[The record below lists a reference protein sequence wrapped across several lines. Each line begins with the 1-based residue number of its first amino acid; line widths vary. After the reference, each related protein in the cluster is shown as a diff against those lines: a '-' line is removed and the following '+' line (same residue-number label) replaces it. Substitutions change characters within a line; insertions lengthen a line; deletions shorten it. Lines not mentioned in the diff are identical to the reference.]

1 MRTVIKDFMV
11 RAERFVIVQNDEGF
25 YLAINKKYIDADGK
39 LTRQLNGIQMH
50 ANKNL
55 NDCLNSTMDAC
66 KIDYYVSQGMSREE
80 AFQKWY
86 TELELQVQ
94 A

>member
-1 MRTVIKDFMV
+1 MRTMVKDFT
-11 RAERFVIVQNDEGF
+11 AYGQSFVVVKNDEGF